1 MPRGTLQSSSTTT
14 TMRSRPR
21 LEVDVPGMVRYEVLL
36 EVLHDQ
42 VHLQV
47 RGVPQVDDAGD
58 SI

>member
-1 MPRGTLQSSSTTT
+1 
-14 TMRSRPR
+14 MRSRPR
-21 LEVDVPGMVRYEVLL
+21 LEVDVPGMVRYKVLL